1 LGNRFKSIGRI
12 TSAIIVLLLL
22 FGMVLASISYI
33 RQNPV
38 EKNFLPPWLG
48 MRTFLEFGNDP
59 YGEPAAQRTQVLFYG
74 KLAEAGQDPLSL
86 NQPFASEILF
96 FPLALIN
103 DYTTARLVWMV
114 LLELVLI
121 GSAFLCLYLFEWRL
135 PTILI
140 PIYVLV
146 AIFGIQAL
154 LPLFQNSP
162 VIIISLFL
170 MVGLIGLRKG
180 LDELAGVA
188 FALAFF
194 QPTVTGIFC
203 LMTFWWVIQNR
214 RWHVI
219 WGTLMTWGFLFVS
232 SFVLLPGWFLSF
244 IRSFRLEYEYKSY
257 QSTYD
262 ILTKLW
268 PSIGNKVAA
277 ALTIGLVIILI
288 LEWRTTRHKDF
299 RWFLWTASLTMATY
313 SLVGIPTLPVNN
325 IVVLIPLTY
334 ILKILSERMG
344 GKKRWLFIVLLLGL
358 IFVGG
363 WAITLGVQS
372 LNDEITANLISIFV
386 PSLLLV
392 AGLYW
397 IRWWATCPP
406 RTWMDTI
413 ERDL

>member
-1 LGNRFKSIGRI
+1 VFALLAGLVWANTIYIGK
-12 TSAIIVLLLL
+12 
-22 FGMVLASISYI
+22 
-33 RQNPV
+33 NPV

-48 MRTFLEFGNDP
+48 LRTFLEFGNDP
-59 YGEPAAQRTQVLFYG
+59 YGEPAAQRAQVLFYG
-74 KLAEAGQDPLSL
+74 KLAEGGQDPLIL

-121 GSAFLCLYLFEWRL
+121 GSAFLCLNLFEWRL
-135 PTILI
+135 PIILI
-140 PIYVLV
+140 PVYVVV
-146 AIFGIQAL
+146 AICGAQAL

-162 VIIISLFL
+162 VILISSFL

-180 LDELAGVA
+180 LDELAGAA
-188 FALAFF
+188 FALAIF

-203 LMTFWWVIQNR
+203 LMTLWWVIKNH
-214 RWHVI
+214 RWRVI
-219 WGTLMTWGFLFVS
+219 WGGLMAGGFLFIS
-232 SFVLLPGWFLSF
+232 SFTLLPGWFMPF
-244 IRSFRLEYEYKSY
+244 IRSFRSEFEFKSY
-257 QSTYD
+257 QSTYV

-268 PSIGNKVAA
+268 PAIGNKVAA

-288 LEWRTTRHKDF
+288 LEWRATRHEDF
-299 RWFLWTASLTMATY
+299 RWFLWTASLTLATY
-313 SLVGIPTLPVNN
+313 SLVGIPTLAVNN
-325 IVVLIPLTY
+325 IVLLIPLTY

-344 GKKRWLFIVLLLGL
+344 GKKRWMLIVLLLGL

-363 WAITLGVQS
+363 WAITLGMQKIK
-372 LNDEITANLISIFV
+372 DEVAPNLISLFV
-386 PSLLLV
+386 SPLLLV

-397 IRWWATCPP
+397 IRWWATSPP

-413 ERDL
+413 EWDFK